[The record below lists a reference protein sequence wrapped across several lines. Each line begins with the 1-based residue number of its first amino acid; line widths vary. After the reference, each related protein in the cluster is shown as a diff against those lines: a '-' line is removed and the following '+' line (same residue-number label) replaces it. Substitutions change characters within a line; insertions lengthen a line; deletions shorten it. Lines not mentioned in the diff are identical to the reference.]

1 MAVSYWLPSIVKN
14 IDRGHFLDDRSSYNT
29 KIVQDPLGIL
39 NNLKEIYIMLMMSV
53 SNNYSPF

>member
-53 SNNYSPF
+53 SN